1 MTATPLVLY
10 LAGKRT
16 AINIS
21 MGMHDDKDYWTNLQ
35 WPAAPNT
42 DDYAVFSSYCTGRV
56 LLLGSTK
63 LLLPLCE
70 EAWDIEPKYNN
81 AKIKNRNWLSIDSH
95 WDTVII
101 DGGLTILDDK
111 VCAQLIST
119 VLAHCDRFVARTF
132 LNPSWP
138 TKYAHYFPRAEE
150 LTPQPTEHKIN
161 EIYTF
166 YIWNN
171 LQF

>member
-1 MTATPLVLY
+1 MLDN
-10 LAGKRT
+10 G
-16 AINIS
+16 IHN
-21 MGMHDDKDYWTNLQ
+21 DKEFWTGLT
-35 WPAAPNT
+35 WPAAPNLA
-42 DDYAVFSSYCTGRV
+42 DYSVFEQYCTGRV

-63 LLLPLCE
+63 LLLPLCT
-70 EAWDIEPKYNN
+70 EAWDLEPKYDNV
-81 AKIKNRNWLSIDSH
+81 KIKNKDWLSIDSH

-101 DGGLTILDDK
+101 DGGLTILDQAT
-111 VCAQLIST
+111 CAQLISK
-119 VLAHCDRFVARTF
+119 VLAHCDRFVARSF
-132 LNPSWP
+132 LNPNWP

-171 LQF
+171 QQS